1 MSMWRHL
8 KRQHASLG
16 LVAATVSIAV
26 LAALASVGACAAGVA
41 VAAPASSNAA
51 TASLGLVL
59 QDALPLRNAP
69 HDNAPALAQLWR
81 GEVVEIRGERLDHLQ
96 VWDHRRERGGLVR
109 ASAVQRIGTREA
121 DAPELLTLLRFVQTQ
136 PGAESL
142 GLGLAAA
149 YIQAA
154 SPAAL
159 SGPPGAEALL
169 IMGQLGERLADRASS
184 HGAAGAPT
192 NKAADTRLAAHLDVA
207 ARHGLQFNTWDQD
220 GRVQLCLDGEPFRRV
235 LALPATPE
243 QRALAA
249 LALTRNDC
257 EGPRALPAQTLQR
270 DLWRAQT
277 LDRVDSAALPTLWKQ
292 RVALRRASLHAG
304 LAFAHARRQDTAAAA
319 AAAQRA
325 ITELASVNKA
335 ELADDDSVAWQ
346 DAAMRTNASRWA
358 AASPTAPTL
367 GPTLRLDLQAGEDGQ
382 TCVSL
387 VDTRNGQTSATA
399 ASTRRCSFGV
409 VWAASAT
416 LNREGTALALA
427 VQTSA
432 NWRELW
438 LWRRGAEGWVLSVL
452 PPSAAMPGLGYAE
465 FAGWVPG
472 GQQLL
477 VAREARAE
485 GRYRRSFELLQADT
499 LATLRQADDAS
510 VLGAFQRW
518 QDPAWKRQTLSL
530 R

>member
-1 MSMWRHL
+1 
-8 KRQHASLG
+8 
-16 LVAATVSIAV
+16 
-26 LAALASVGACAAGVA
+26 
-41 VAAPASSNAA
+41 
-51 TASLGLVL
+51 
-59 QDALPLRNAP
+59 
-69 HDNAPALAQLWR
+69 
-81 GEVVEIRGERLDHLQ
+81 
-96 VWDHRRERGGLVR
+96 
-109 ASAVQRIGTREA
+109 
-121 DAPELLTLLRFVQTQ
+121 
-136 PGAESL
+136 
-142 GLGLAAA
+142 
-149 YIQAA
+149 
-154 SPAAL
+154 
-159 SGPPGAEALL
+159 
-169 IMGQLGERLADRASS
+169 
-184 HGAAGAPT
+184 
-192 NKAADTRLAAHLDVA
+192 
-207 ARHGLQFNTWDQD
+207 
-220 GRVQLCLDGEPFRRV
+220 
-235 LALPATPE
+235 
-243 QRALAA
+243 
-249 LALTRNDC
+249 
-257 EGPRALPAQTLQR
+257 
-270 DLWRAQT
+270 
-277 LDRVDSAALPTLWKQ
+277 
-292 RVALRRASLHAG
+292 
-304 LAFAHARRQDTAAAA
+304 
-319 AAAQRA
+319 
-325 ITELASVNKA
+325 
-335 ELADDDSVAWQ
+335 
-346 DAAMRTNASRWA
+346 
-358 AASPTAPTL
+358 
-367 GPTLRLDLQAGEDGQ
+367 LQAGEDGQ

-409 VWAASAT
+409 VWAASAA